1 MECEETNLSKDV
13 FEEELK
19 KPSIFK
25 DESKLSIDYVPP
37 SLPHREKE
45 LRVLVRNF
53 KILLEKP
60 GSKSCKIL
68 ISGSVGTG
76 KTALAKL
83 FGKLIC
89 SEAQRRGIN
98 LHYIHI
104 NCRRDKTE
112 FLVLKRVLHY
122 FNPNFP
128 TRGFSPEELLFAL
141 QKTLDSREA
150 FLLIALDELDFY
162 VKRSGPELLY
172 DLTRLYEEKLNAV
185 QRISLIGIAKDTSWI
200 ALLDSST
207 LSTLQQNTL
216 FLARYN
222 ASQLKDILEMRVK
235 EAFYE
240 GTVSEEAISLIAD
253 IAAEWGDARYSLE
266 LLWRAGKY
274 AEAEGEFRVLPEHV
288 RLAKAE
294 THPVIRREV
303 LLDLPQ
309 HHRLLLL
316 ALARKLRKNEKAYAT
331 MGEIE
336 ELYHVICEEY
346 GEKPRGHT
354 QIWNYIHDLESCGII
369 NIKLSGSGIRGK
381 TTLISLP
388 DVPASILEKELMTLL

>member
-1 MECEETNLSKDV
+1 MSRDV

-60 GSKSCKIL
+60 GSKICKIL

-89 SEAQRRGIN
+89 SEAQKRGIN

-112 FLVLKRVLHY
+112 FLILKRVLHY

-128 TRGFSPEELLFAL
+128 TRGFSPEELLFTL

-207 LSTLQQNTL
+207 LSTLQQNIL

-274 AEAEGEFRVLPEHV
+274 AEAEGEFRILPEHV

-294 THPVIRREV
+294 THPVARREV

-309 HHRLLLL
+309 HHRFLLL
-316 ALARKLRKNEKAYAT
+316 ALARKLRKNEKAYVT

-336 ELYHVICEEY
+336 ELYHIVCEEY
-346 GEKPRGHT
+346 GEKPRRHT

-369 NIKLSGSGIRGK
+369 NIKLSGSGVRGK

-388 DVPASILEKELMTLL
+388 DVPASILEKELLTLL

>member
-1 MECEETNLSKDV
+1 MSKDV
-13 FEEELK
+13 FEEELER
-19 KPSIFK
+19 PSIFK
-25 DESKLSIDYVPP
+25 NESKLSIDYVPP

-45 LRVLVRNF
+45 LRMLVRTF

-83 FGKLIC
+83 FGKLI
-89 SEAQRRGIN
+89 SNEAQQRGIN

-112 FLVLKRVLHY
+112 FLVLKRIVHY
-122 FNPNFP
+122 FNPSFP

-141 QKTLDSREA
+141 QKTLDNREA
-150 FLLIALDELDFY
+150 FLLITLDELDFY
-162 VKRSGPELLY
+162 IKKSGPELLY
-172 DLTRLYEEKLNAV
+172 DLTRLYEEKLNAM
-185 QRISLIGIAKDTSWI
+185 QRISLIGIAKDISWMGLI
-200 ALLDSST
+200 DSST
-207 LSTLQQNTL
+207 LSTLQQNVL
-216 FLARYN
+216 YLARYT
-222 ASQLKDILEMRVK
+222 ASQLRDILEMRVK

-240 GTVSEEAISLIAD
+240 GCVSEEAIDLIAD

-288 RLAKAE
+288 RQANAE
-294 THPVIRREV
+294 IHPVIRKEI

-316 ALARKLRKNEKAYAT
+316 ALARKLKKNEKAYAT

-346 GEKPRGHT
+346 GENPRGHT

-369 NIKLSGSGIRGK
+369 NIKPSGPGIRGK

-388 DVPASILEKELMTLL
+388 DVPTTLLEKELMSLL